1 MESAVNY
8 SIIIPHKNIPS
19 LLSRCL
25 SSIPQRED
33 LEIIVVD
40 DNSDPNIVDFDN
52 FPGKGRNDVTIVFD
66 KESKGGGHARNVGLK
81 NAKGKNV
88 LFADA
93 DDYFNYCINGLLD
106 KYSSELFDVVYF
118 RANSVDTEYY
128 TTSHRARLLNTLIDL
143 YDSNE
148 NYALFHLKYSFGEPW
163 CKLVKRSLIEEHHI
177 SFDETPIHNDTKF
190 SYLVG
195 HYAKNIIIDKHALYC
210 VTTREGS
217 VSKLIDE
224 KRRLARIQ
232 VFVERERFLINHQIN
247 PADVKLQF
255 HYDEMCRCLDDK
267 DLFEKGLR
275 IFEENGFDRNKVI
288 AFVERYY
295 KNKKKSTRIGNM
307 KGKLYSFFKRII

>member
-8 SIIIPHKNIPS
+8 SIIIPHKNIPN
-19 LLSRCL
+19 LLARCL
-25 SSIPQRED
+25 SSIPQRQD

-40 DNSDPNIVDFDN
+40 NNSDPNIVDFDL
-52 FPGKGRNDVTIVFD
+52 FPGKERNDVTIIFD

-93 DDYFNYCINGLLD
+93 DDFFNYCINDILD
-106 KYSSELFDVVYF
+106 KYSSEIFDVVYF
-118 RANSVDTEYY
+118 RANSVDTEFY
-128 TTSHRARLLNTLIDL
+128 TISHRARLLNSLIDL

-163 CKLVKRSLIEEHHI
+163 CKLVKRSFIEEHYI

-195 HYAKNIIIDKHALYC
+195 YYAKNIKIDKHAIYC

-232 VFVERERFLINHQIN
+232 VFVERERFLINHHIN
-247 PADVKLQF
+247 PVDVKLQF
-255 HYDEMCRCLDDK
+255 HYDEMCRCLDNK

-275 IFEENGFDRNKVI
+275 IFEENGFDRNNVI
-288 AFVERYY
+288 AHVKRYNKY
-295 KNKKKSTRIGNM
+295 KKKSTWIGNL
-307 KGKLYSFFKRII
+307 KGKLYAFFKGIF